1 MQLSSL
7 YLSAMNK
14 QKKIQI
20 AIADDYQVFRE
31 GIKKCVANDSS
42 LEVILEAENWEELID
57 GFKKNLPDVVI
68 MDLKMPVMDGMTA
81 TQIIRKDFPGVKVLV
96 VSMYGEEKFIIH
108 LMDIGANG
116 YLLKN
121 AEPEE
126 IRRSIYAVHENGY
139 YFNDAVQP
147 ALLKKLS
154 RNNDINPTFNDNIK
168 LSGEEL
174 SVLKLICEEKASAE
188 IAKEMNIDPAALD
201 AILQQL
207 IEKVGVRNNAGL
219 VLYAI
224 KNGIFN

>member
-7 YLSAMNK
+7 YLSAMSK
-14 QKKIQI
+14 EKKIQI
-20 AIADDYQVFRE
+20 AIADDYEVFRE
-31 GIKKCVANDSS
+31 GLKKCIANDSS
-42 LEVILEAENWEELID
+42 LEIILEAENGKELID
-57 GFKKNLPDVVI
+57 GFKKSIPDVVI
-68 MDLKMPVMDGMTA
+68 MDLKMPVMDGMAA

-139 YFNDAVQP
+139 YFNDTVNP

-154 RNNDINPTFNDNIK
+154 KNNGIKPYFNDNIK
-168 LSGEEL
+168 LSEQEHRA
-174 SVLKLICEEKASAE
+174 LKLICYEKTIEE
-188 IAKEMNIDPAALD
+188 IAKEMHIGPAEAG
-201 AILQQL
+201 AIQQQL
-207 IEKVGVRNNAGL
+207 IEKIGVRNRAGL
-219 VLYAI
+219 MMYAI
-224 KNGIFN
+224 KNGIIT